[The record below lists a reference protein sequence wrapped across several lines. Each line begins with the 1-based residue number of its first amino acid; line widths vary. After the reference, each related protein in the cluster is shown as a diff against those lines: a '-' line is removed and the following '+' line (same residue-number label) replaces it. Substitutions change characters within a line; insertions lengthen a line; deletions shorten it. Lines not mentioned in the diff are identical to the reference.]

1 MIRQEN
7 LYAVV
12 VWYHPTAEQAR
23 NLTSYM
29 WAVGHTIVV
38 DNSEQDNGDLLSDLH
53 LENYTYIPLRDNKGI
68 ATALNIGCKE
78 AFAVGAEW
86 VLTMDQDSEWDKE
99 QLQYY
104 IATANRYSELEQVGV
119 FSPRQDYTGHTR
131 HYAAQYEQ
139 KIAVM
144 SSGCLLSK
152 KGFDATQGFKDDW
165 FIDEVDNEYCM
176 HIHRLCMQVVIVNNA
191 LLVHQLGEKRTIRFM
206 GLWRKEYIDHAPFRY
221 YYMVRNNLELS
232 RLYPEYKKYNCKRLQ
247 KMLKRIVLYDHR
259 HKWASLRMCYRGWCA
274 YRRSTFGRGHCH
286 FALQAE

>member
-12 VWYHPTAEQAR
+12 VWYHPTTEQAR

-29 WAVGHTIVV
+29 WAAGHTIVV
-38 DNSEQDNGDLLSDLH
+38 DNSEQDNSDLLSGLSKDD
-53 LENYTYIPLRDNKGI
+53 YTYLPLPDNKGI
-68 ATALNIGCKE
+68 ATALNRGCQT
-78 AFAVGAEW
+78 AFATGAEW
-86 VLTMDQDSEWDKE
+86 VLTMDQDSKWNKE

-104 IATANRYSELEQVGV
+104 IATANRYSELDQVGV

-131 HYAAQYEQ
+131 HYASDYEK

-152 KGFDATQGFKDDW
+152 PGFEATHGFKDDW

-176 HIHRLCMQVVIVNNA
+176 HIHRIGMQVVIVNNA

-206 GLWRKEYIDHAPFRY
+206 GIWRKEYIDHAPFRY
-221 YYMVRNNLELS
+221 YYMVRNNLALS
-232 RLYPEYKKYNCKRLQ
+232 QLYPEYRKYNGKRLK
-247 KMLKRIVLYDHR
+247 KMLKRIVLYDRR

-274 YRRSTFGRGHCH
+274 YRRGEFGR
-286 FALQAE
+286 LVR